1 MTVGRLQVEPNFPST
16 IPNLARFVVD
26 LRHPETETLD
36 RLEDEISALC
46 RKAADEH
53 AADVGQRR
61 MMGVAPIEFD
71 HGCVASV
78 AEAARALG
86 LPHRRMVS
94 GAIHDASLIGGI
106 VPTAMIFVPKHD
118 GISHDGISH
127 DEVEWMELAHLEA
140 GCNVLLHAMLNRS
153 GIVSI
158 GEIAKRSP

>member
-1 MTVGRLQVEPNFPST
+1 MTVGQLQVEPNSPST
-16 IPNLARFVVD
+16 IPSLARFVVD

-36 RLEDEISALC
+36 RLEDEIAALC

-78 AEAARALG
+78 AESAWALG

-106 VPTAMIFVPKHD
+106 VPTAMIFVP
-118 GISHDGISH
+118 SHDGISR
-127 DEVEWMELAHLEA
+127 DEVEWMEPAHLEA